1 MRFVALS
8 DFEVRPYRI
17 PDQEEN
23 KDLEDFLGEM
33 EESVLRKLLGTALY
47 NEFITAIDGVS
58 PAQKWIDLRDG
69 DTYTFGGEEYE
80 YKGLVDLLVPCLF
93 AYWVKENSDKY
104 TNSGTVRNSPA
115 MNSTAVS
122 PARRISEAYSK
133 FCDKVGNECEYCD
146 TLYGFLLANESSYD
160 DWVFK
165 EPEPMN
171 QFDI

>member
-1 MRFVALS
+1 MLVALS
-8 DFEVRPYRI
+8 DFEDRPYRI
-17 PDQEEN
+17 QDQEEN
-23 KDLEDFLGEM
+23 KDLESFLESK
-33 EESVLRKLLGTALY
+33 EEDILRALLGTATY
-47 NEFITAIDGVS
+47 NDFITAIAGS

-69 DTYTFGGEEYE
+69 KVYTYGGVEYE
-80 YKGLVDLLVPCLF
+80 YKGLVDLLVPCIF
-93 AYWVKENSDKY
+93 AYWVKETNDKY

-122 PARRISEAYSK
+122 PARRISEAYAR
-133 FCDKVGNECEYCD
+133 FCTKVGNECEYCD
-146 TLYGFLLANESSYD
+146 TLYGFMLANSSDYP

>member
-23 KDLEDFLGEM
+23 KDLEDFLTER
-33 EESVLRKLLGTALY
+33 EESVLRSLLGTETY
-47 NEFITAIDGVS
+47 NDFVDEIDGGT
-58 PAQKWIDLRDG
+58 PAQKWVDLRDG
-69 DTYTFGGEEYE
+69 KVYTWGGVEYE

-104 TNSGTVRNSPA
+104 TNSGTVRNSPT
-115 MNSTAVS
+115 MNSLSVS
-122 PARRISEAYSK
+122 PSRRISEAWTR
-133 FCDKVGNECEYCD
+133 FCDKVGDECEHED
-146 TLYGFLLANESSYD
+146 TLYGFLTANYTD
-160 DWVFK
+160 YPDWEFK
-165 EPEPMN
+165 RPEPMN